1 MDYDNNRILELKNI
15 SLTLGKRRILK
26 NIKLTLNKGTITII
40 IGKSGSGKSTLLNV
54 MNMLCVPDEGEYFM
68 NGIKVDFYNEEMTAD
83 LRSKIGFFHQEL
95 ALLEGLSVCGNMEIF
110 SKVSQK
116 QLNKMQLK
124 KYLKLLEL
132 EKVYASNVSVLSG
145 GERQRAA
152 FLKLL
157 ILPYD
162 FIFIDEPTNNLD
174 HENIEVIKRGINGL
188 KEQGKTVVVVSHYT
202 PLREIADKTV
212 ELEEI
217 NG

>member
-95 ALLEGLSVCGNMEIF
+95 ALLEGLSVCENMEIF

-132 EKVYASNVSVLSG
+132 EKVYASNV
-145 GERQRAA
+145 
-152 FLKLL
+152 LL
-157 ILPYD
+157 
-162 FIFIDEPTNNLD
+162 F
-174 HENIEVIKRGINGL
+174 
-188 KEQGKTVVVVSHYT
+188 
-202 PLREIADKTV
+202 
-212 ELEEI
+212 
-217 NG
+217 